1 MASLVLL
8 FRLNPQNISLFN
20 LNNSAILLKGARRF
34 KFEKIAKILEQ
45 KNHETLLEVNLNA
58 ISENFHFYKGLLK
71 KS

>member
-1 MASLVLL
+1 M
-8 FRLNPQNISLFN
+8 
-20 LNNSAILLKGARRF
+20 F

-71 KS
+71 KETKVMAKVKAFSYGNGS